1 MRLAIW
7 IFAAGLFAGSAVV
20 PAQANIVTATY
31 TGTITSGISCSSA
44 CTELD
49 GVSFTAVFNY
59 DPNIAGFQLN
69 TPNYSHAF
77 GGGLLGTVPMIS
89 ESFSINNGPALN
101 FSSFDGGAIQSYR
114 DENGSSQGHSSTFL
128 ISTPQLFFVQSADVF
143 IGSLTTSIPLSLSS
157 PFTYTLQAGE
167 SGSGSFHYRYIDFT
181 TGLSEILS
189 ADLAPTTLTVTVA
202 ESPVAAVP
210 EPSTWAMM
218 ILGFCGLG
226 LLAYRRKSK
235 PALMAA

>member
-31 TGTITSGISCSSA
+31 TGTITSGISSSSA

-89 ESFSINNGPALN
+89 ESF
-101 FSSFDGGAIQSYR
+101 
-114 DENGSSQGHSSTFL
+114 
-128 ISTPQLFFVQSADVF
+128 
-143 IGSLTTSIPLSLSS
+143 
-157 PFTYTLQAGE
+157 
-167 SGSGSFHYRYIDFT
+167 
-181 TGLSEILS
+181 
-189 ADLAPTTLTVTVA
+189 
-202 ESPVAAVP
+202 
-210 EPSTWAMM
+210 
-218 ILGFCGLG
+218 
-226 LLAYRRKSK
+226 
-235 PALMAA
+235 